1 MGILKNNQ
9 KKEVRFEKGDFV
21 IYEPNEYQ
29 KEEIMQMLENQ
40 QIKIEDKKIVGEVDL
55 KFVRHILRE
64 LTSIKNEVDEY
75 DDKELGVLLENGNRD
90 MILFVREVKRL
101 INEMIE
107 DLVYIQEE
115 EAQIILKM
123 LNIFSTGTTNV
134 EIEKKFNNLMKR
146 NKINLTFEQMITDKN
161 SEELGNIIKEAKKK
175 NKKKK

>member
-9 KKEVRFEKGDFV
+9 KKETRFEKGDFI

-161 SEELGNIIKEAKKK
+161 SEELGDMIKESKKNRKKK
-175 NKKKK
+175 

>member
-9 KKEVRFEKGDFV
+9 KKETRFEKGDFI

-29 KEEIMQMLENQ
+29 KEEIMQMLEKQ

-55 KFVRHILRE
+55 KFVRYILRE

-75 DDKELGVLLENGNRD
+75 DDKELGVILENGNRD
-90 MILFVREVKRL
+90 MTLFVREVKRL

-146 NKINLTFEQMITDKN
+146 NKINLTFDQIITNKN
-161 SEELGNIIKEAKKK
+161 SKELGDMIKESKK